1 MKILL
6 GTHNKGKIK
15 EIVEMLGDLP
25 IEIVTLPDSD
35 REEPEEN
42 GKTYFE
48 NALKKARFYAEKY
61 GIPAL
66 SDDSGLEIDALN
78 GKPGI
83 LSARFLG
90 EDTPFDIKIEKILKM
105 MKNAKNRSARFRTV
119 AVIYFPETGK
129 ILHTEGIVEGEIL
142 RSPQK
147 KEGSGFGY
155 DPIFKP
161 NGFDKSF
168 SMLGKKVKNKIS
180 HRANALKKLK
190 KILKKEISEVKND
203 GD

>member
-15 EIVEMLGDLP
+15 EIAEIMRDLP
-25 IEIVTLPDSD
+25 VEIVALPDSD

-42 GKTYFE
+42 RKTYFE
-48 NALKKARFYAEKY
+48 NALEKAKFYAEKY

-90 EDTPFDIKIEKILKM
+90 KDTPFDIKIKKILEM
-105 MKNAKNRSARFRTV
+105 MGNAKNRNARFRTV

-129 ILHTEGIVEGEIL
+129 TLHAEGIVEGEIL
-142 RSPQK
+142 CAPQK

-161 NGFDKSF
+161 KGFDKSF
-168 SMLGKKVKNKIS
+168 SALGEEVKNKIS

-190 KILKKEISEVKND
+190 EILKKEIREVERK
-203 GD
+203 

>member
-15 EIVEMLGDLP
+15 EIVEILGDLP

-90 EDTPFDIKIEKILKM
+90 EDTPFDIKIKKILEM

-119 AVIYFPETGK
+119 AVIYFPETKK
-129 ILHTEGIVEGEIL
+129 ILHAEGKVEGEIL

-147 KEGSGFGY
+147 REGSGFGY

-190 KILKKEISEVKND
+190 EILKKEISEVKND